1 MEYPT
6 KDKLAMA
13 EHPVTPAPGSSE
25 ASAAQPGEE
34 ENCCFCCSFRTG
46 SITVAILYLV
56 GALSFL
62 AVAIGIL
69 CSESVKDI
77 GVVVYVVLGVLT
89 VSIIFLSLMLYGVLK
104 RRPHFLLP
112 WAIWEGFCVGV
123 EATGL
128 AIALFT
134 VGVTALAGL
143 TMLLI
148 RVYCLFVVLKY
159 RGQLKAQP
167 PRSEVNA
174 QA

>member
-6 KDKLAMA
+6 KDKLALA

-34 ENCCFCCSFRTG
+34 EYCCSCCSYRTG

-62 AVAIGIL
+62 GVVIGIL
-69 CSESVKDI
+69 CSADVRDI
-77 GVVVYVVLGVLT
+77 GAVIFVLLGVLT
-89 VSIIFLSLMLYGVLK
+89 VSIIFISLMFYGVVK

-112 WAIWEGFCVGV
+112 WAIWEGFNIGVGV
-123 EATGL
+123 AGL
-128 AIALFT
+128 VVSLFT

-143 TMLLI
+143 VILSI
-148 RVYCLFVVLKY
+148 RCYCLFVVQVY
-159 RGQLKAQP
+159 RGQLIAQLSK
-167 PRSEVNA
+167 SEVNA